1 MSVLSLPSYIAEV
14 EAAIDHLITLC
25 LQASDMYLSLGF
37 YFQDDSMVLQSIC
50 NFFQNLAEKKRK
62 DAYYLLRK
70 NPCSGGGYFPVGQL
84 LPQDGWHDITDAMES
99 SLTLEMNL
107 YQALGDLYA
116 LGLASRN
123 IQLCKFLKRHFL
135 GKEVKLMKKINK
147 RLTTLR
153 RQMGLDAEL
162 S

>member
-1 MSVLSLPSYIAEV
+1 MSTLRLPSYIAEV

-37 YFQDDSMVLQSIC
+37 YFQDDSVVLKGIC
-50 NFFQNLAEKKRK
+50 YFFQKLAEKKRQ

-70 NPCSGGGYFPVGQL
+70 NPCIGGGYFPDGQL
-84 LPQDGWHDITDAMES
+84 LPQDGWLDITDAMET
-99 SLTLEMNL
+99 SLSQEKNL
-107 YQALGDLYA
+107 YQALMDLYA
-116 LGLASRN
+116 LGLASRD

-135 GKEVKLMKKINK
+135 GKEVKLMKKMNK
-147 RLTTLR
+147 HLTTLR
-153 RQMGLDAEL
+153 RRMGLDSKL